1 MQYGSENSC
10 VINWA
15 TGTVGKQG
23 MMGNRECWETGNV
36 GKQGMLGNRECFVYF
51 KIRVPKCHKLSNRE
65 CWPTAFPLI
74 GMLGNRKCWATGNVG
89 QQGMLGNRECFVYF
103 TLPYA

>member
-51 KIRVPKCHKLSNRE
+51 
-65 CWPTAFPLI
+65 
-74 GMLGNRKCWATGNVG
+74 
-89 QQGMLGNRECFVYF
+89 
-103 TLPYA
+103 TLC